1 MRVLVVEDHAKMRSV
16 LRRGLED
23 AGFEV
28 TTVGDG
34 SEALRLAD
42 SGTQDLVVLD
52 VMLPVVDGFTVCRE
66 LRRRGNEIP
75 ILMLTA
81 RDAVD
86 DRVAG
91 LDGGADD
98 YLVKPFAFAELVS
111 RVRSL
116 MRRAA
121 PASPATLRCGPLV
134 ADLTGRTVVC
144 RDEPIELSATEFDL
158 LCFLLRHPNQV
169 LSRTAIL
176 DHVWEGRHDGFSN
189 IVDVYVKYLRDKIDR
204 RFGLDLVQ
212 TVRGLGYRLT
222 CPSGP

>member
-1 MRVLVVEDHAKMRSV
+1 MRVLVVEDHVKMRSV

-34 SEALRLAD
+34 GEALRVA
-42 SGTQDLVVLD
+42 GTGRHDLVVLD

-66 LRRRGNEIP
+66 LRRRGDETP

-81 RDAVD
+81 RDAVG

-116 MRRAA
+116 LRRAA
-121 PASPATLRCGPLV
+121 PPSPATLRCGPLV
-134 ADLTGRTVVC
+134 ADLGSRTVTC
-144 RDEPIELSATEFDL
+144 GDEPIELSTTEFDL

-169 LSRTAIL
+169 LSRSSIL

-204 RFGLDLVQ
+204 RFDLDLVQ
-212 TVRGLGYRLT
+212 TVRGLGYRLS
-222 CPSGP
+222 CPFGP